1 MSTCISLSIA
11 RLAKCH
17 DWGTMTQAYGL
28 SIPDQLPE
36 VCAPARCAVIIYDM
50 QKGVV
55 PQISGGPEIVMLCR
69 KLLEAARAGGYRV
82 FFTRHFF
89 LPNTVAGVGQ
99 LRRAMVWQRKKKP
112 EETKPFFLQ
121 GSPPWEIVPELAPR
135 EGEVIIDK
143 ITMSA
148 FEGTYLNLAMR
159 DAHLDCFIIAGIAL
173 EVGIGPTV
181 RQALDLNLCPVLV
194 TDACGSKTAAAREQM
209 MSTLEETGEV
219 FAYPSAEVLAAM
231 RPR

>member
-1 MSTCISLSIA
+1 
-11 RLAKCH
+11 
-17 DWGTMTQAYGL
+17 MTEAYGL
-28 SIPDQLPE
+28 SIPDQLSE

-55 PQISGGPEIVMLCR
+55 PQISAGPEIVVLCR
-69 KLLEAARAGGYRV
+69 KLLESARAGGYRI

-99 LRRAMVWQRKKKP
+99 LRRAMVWQQKKKP

-121 GSPPWEIVPELAPR
+121 GSLLWEIVPELAPR
-135 EGEVIIDK
+135 EGEVMIDK
-143 ITMSA
+143 VTMSA
-148 FEGTYLNLAMR
+148 FEGTFLNLAMR

-181 RQALDLNLCPVLV
+181 RHALDLNMCPVLV
-194 TDACGSKTAAAREQM
+194 TDACGSKTPEARKQTIG
-209 MSTLEETGEV
+209 TLKETGEV
-219 FAYPSAEVLAAM
+219 FTCSSADVLTAM
-231 RPR
+231 STR